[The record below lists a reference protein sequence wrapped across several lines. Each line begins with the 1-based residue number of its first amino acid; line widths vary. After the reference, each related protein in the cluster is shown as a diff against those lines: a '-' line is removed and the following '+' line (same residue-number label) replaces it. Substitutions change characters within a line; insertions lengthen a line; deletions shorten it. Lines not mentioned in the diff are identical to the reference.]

1 MQRNRDWTRLVALV
15 GLISLTGC
23 EYVLLDSEEKI
34 NAAVPVPQTV
44 EAAMSDLLKNSPDNL
59 RKRIEGEYAAKLKLR
74 ALNCAKGYA
83 PSRLA
88 SLETVRK
95 ELTDRSCFTS
105 TDAGIAQ
112 WIGMRRVAAMLAEP
126 PLKPVPAVAPKFI
139 VGDAFIQ
146 SVQFADNAGVAVF
159 LTQQSLQAVDIASG
173 STFFKEPRSNEQLG
187 LLSPNGRLIITS
199 AENKVKVRNTES
211 GEVILEVPKA
221 RAHAFQWID
230 KQAALYNHADSSK
243 TFLLDFSKGEEFPVP
258 EFQGSFSRV
267 INVDGTDNQF
277 IVGTYR
283 TVAKATIERSSQ
295 ETKVKL
301 IDEKP
306 LSGTSWAL
314 NTSGLTADGSLW
326 FNGSKDLTLL
336 SVGTLEQDR
345 ITFEPLHVQTAVAT
359 PDPDKLLLTG
369 FIRGGHG
376 VRTYVFS
383 LSGRTM
389 APVDRTQLVSERL
402 LYIPALKKQAAIS
415 DSKIVVLD
423 DLPLSE
429 PVELTKFIADATE
442 EANAR
447 KLEEFQRA
455 ELYQQGAPM
464 APSVSA
470 YGASRA
476 GWETA
481 GSRIPAQFAD
491 LAKDAQIESIGV
503 YQGPRSSARS
513 GNASEA
519 GQVEVK
525 VRKAP
530 KPILLVL
537 SSYEAVRWN
546 LSVEPGARLAGVLV
560 SGYKSSQVTGNGAAR
575 VMMIGSNHAY
585 KLDSNEYNALN
596 THVQRLT
603 GKQIYYFQGRYE
615 GTSFSVGGA

>member
-1 MQRNRDWTRLVALV
+1 MRRNRAWIRFVALA
-15 GLISLTGC
+15 GLISLAGC
-23 EYVLLDSEEKI
+23 DYVLLDAEEKI
-34 NAAVPVPQTV
+34 NAAVPVPQSV
-44 EAAMSDLLKNSPDNL
+44 QAAFSELLKKSPDGQ
-59 RKRIEGEYAAKLKLR
+59 RKKVEGEYTAKLKLR
-74 ALNCAKGYA
+74 ALNCAKGYS

-88 SLETVRK
+88 SLEKVQK

-105 TDAGIAQ
+105 TDNSLAQ
-112 WIGMRRVAAMLAEP
+112 WIGMRRVAAMLDEP
-126 PLKPVPAVAPKFI
+126 LLRPVPAAAPKFI

-159 LTQQSLQAVDIASG
+159 LTQQSLQSVDIASG
-173 STFFKEPRSNEQLG
+173 NTFFKEPRSNEQLG
-187 LLSPNGRLIITS
+187 LLSPNGRLVITS
-199 AENKVKVRNTES
+199 AENKVKVRSTES

-267 INVDGTDNQF
+267 INIDGADNQF

-283 TVAKATIERSSQ
+283 TAAKATIERTGQ

-314 NTSGLTADGSLW
+314 NTSGLTADGSQW
-326 FNGSKDLTLL
+326 FNGSKDLTVL
-336 SVGTLEQDR
+336 SIGTLEQES
-345 ITFEPLHVQTAVAT
+345 ITFEPMHVQTAVAT

-369 FIRGGHG
+369 FIRGGSG

-389 APVDRTQLVSERL
+389 SSVDRTQLVSERL
-402 LYIPALKKQAAIS
+402 LYIPSLKKQAAIS
-415 DSKIVVLD
+415 DSKIVMLD
-423 DLPLSE
+423 DLPLSA

-455 ELYQQGAPM
+455 DALQGAPM
-464 APSVSA
+464 APAAGA
-470 YGASRA
+470 YGINRA
-476 GWETA
+476 GWETS
-481 GSRIPAQFAD
+481 GTRMPAQLAE
-491 LAKDAQIESIGV
+491 LAKDAQVESVGV
-503 YQGPRSSARS
+503 YQGPRPSARS
-513 GNASEA
+513 GNQSET
-519 GQVEVK
+519 GQIEIK
-525 VRKAP
+525 VRKSQ

-537 SSYEAVRWN
+537 SSYETVRWN
-546 LSVEPGARLAGVLV
+546 LNLEPGARLAGVLV
-560 SGYKSSQVTGNGAAR
+560 SGYKSSQVAGNGAAR

-603 GKQIYYFQGRYE
+603 GKQIFYFQGRYE